1 MQRKLNWKVLGLA
14 GATVVV
20 AGLSLARPAQSAD
33 HKDAPKTTMEQAADI
48 NDVYSWVEGNN
59 LVMAMTV
66 FPFAEAT
73 AKFSDKVQYVFH
85 TTSGAAFGPG
95 TGSANVICTFT
106 TAQIASC
113 WIGAAADGDYVT
125 GNASAAAGITS
136 ASGKTKVYA
145 GRINDPFFFN
155 LTGFKD
161 ATVKVE
167 AYPAAALAFNSQGC
181 PTGVT
186 QAISATL
193 TDTLKETASTANP
206 ARAVTDDFATAQ
218 GLVIVVQVDRA
229 LLTKGG
235 PTVSVWASTNRGQ

>member
-33 HKDAPKTTMEQAADI
+33 HKDAPKTTAEQAADI
-48 NDVYSWVEGNN
+48 NDVFSWSDGNN

-66 FPFAEAT
+66 FPFADAA

-85 TTSGAAFGPG
+85 TTSGTAFGN
-95 TGSANVICTFT
+95 TTASANVICTFT
-106 TAQIASC
+106 AAQVATC
-113 WIGAAADGDYVT
+113 WVGAAADGDYVT
-125 GNASAAAGITS
+125 GNASAATGITS

-145 GRINDPFFFN
+145 GRIGDPFFFN

-161 ATVKVE
+161 TTVKVE
-167 AYPAAALAFNSQGC
+167 GAAAAGLTFNPQGC
-181 PTGVT
+181 PALDNAT
-186 QAISATL
+186 SAAL
-193 TDTLKETASTANP
+193 VGTLKETGSTANP
-206 ARAVTDDFATAQ
+206 ARTVTDDFATAQ

-235 PTVSVWASTNRGQ
+235 SAVSVWASTNRGL